1 MSDAATPPSSAL
13 PDRIAKRIA
22 LMRAEVE
29 AIVATANAYR
39 TTVLPDRISF
49 EIRSAVLGRDILSDY
64 ERAQSVSFITR
75 CEHFPL
81 DVKVR
86 LVTDTQGN
94 WYIGNL
100 WDLRQAL
107 NDFRPVIQNQSD
119 SVFYQNM
126 HNTWSKMLRQQDPS
140 EGTAIRVHDRE
151 RNDVTDVYA
160 AWLGE
165 RIRALRHIV
174 TALDYGYL
182 YNGFLQHSDPQLSK
196 RLFDDY
202 VSGELNWL
210 LWKHVRPLG
219 VIASL
224 LEPYNRLMRVLTFPS
239 LGAL

>member
-13 PDRIAKRIA
+13 PDRIAKRITE
-22 LMRAEVE
+22 MRAEVG
-29 AIVATANAYR
+29 AIVATANARR

-49 EIRSAVLGRDILSDY
+49 EIRSSVLGRDILSDY

-75 CEHFPL
+75 YEHFPL
-81 DVKVR
+81 DVKAR
-86 LVTDTQGN
+86 LITDTQGN

-119 SVFYQNM
+119 SVFYQKM

-140 EGTAIRVHDRE
+140 KGTSIRVHDRD

-165 RIRALRHIV
+165 RNRALRHIV
-174 TALDYGYL
+174 SALDYGYL
-182 YNGFLQHSDPQLSK
+182 YNGFLQHSDPELSK

-210 LWKHVRPLG
+210 LWKHVMPLG

-224 LEPYNRLMRVLTFPS
+224 IEPYHQLMRILTFPS